1 MTSKILIQAQIGAAM
16 FGFSLAVL
24 LAPPADLP
32 YWARVAAM
40 FAVFF
45 FGVGGVATAVLAARG
60 FLGRVK

>member
-1 MTSKILIQAQIGAAM
+1 M